1 MLYRLLFTDE
11 KNITRASGLW
21 NAIFSILNALQSVV
35 LMFMIARVCGDE
47 DAGVFSFAFSVAYLL
62 IMIGNYGVR
71 NYQATDVRG
80 LFSSRDYI
88 IHRGITCVFMM
99 LGSVIYILFKDY
111 PPEKN
116 YVILLACF
124 LKMLESVEDVFHG
137 LYQREGRLD
146 VASKIGVV
154 RYLLCIL
161 AFVIVL
167 IISKDMVLSFLGMDL
182 VSVVLLFVLLL
193 YSYPKVMGKGS
204 SHAVQEQTKAHG
216 WIGIFKV
223 CLPLFLATFFNI
235 YICNAAKYAIDRY
248 YSDTIQGYYGMLFM
262 PVFVINLMCMC
273 IYRPHLVEL
282 AEHWLSGR
290 REKITAFMRKQ
301 MLYIL
306 LISAVVIIA
315 GYFIGTQVLSW
326 FYGTDLAGYKV
337 VFAILLLGGG
347 MTATVDFMNNI
358 ITIMRR
364 QVVLIWLYGFV
375 ALLALIF
382 TRILVAK
389 LELMGA
395 AISYAGILLVQAVIM
410 TVYVVITMNKDS
422 RNE

>member
-1 MLYRLLFTDE
+1 MLHRLIFTDE
-11 KNITRASGLW
+11 KNIARAAGLW

-71 NYQATDVRG
+71 NYQATDVQEVY
-80 LFSSRDYI
+80 SSRDYI
-88 IHRGITCVFMM
+88 IHRIMTCILMM
-99 LGSVIYILFKDY
+99 LCSFVYIFIKHYELDKSL
-111 PPEKN
+111 
-116 YVILLACF
+116 VVLLACF
-124 LKMLESVEDVFHG
+124 LKMLESIEDVFHG
-137 LYQREGRLD
+137 LYHRKGRLD
-146 VASKIGVV
+146 VASKIGVI
-154 RYLLCIL
+154 RYMFCIVSFAIALFINRSIVISFVVMDAVSLL
-161 AFVIVL
+161 VL
-167 IISKDMVLSFLGMDL
+167 TIMLIYTYPKL
-182 VSVVLLFVLLL
+182 VNNTKKTIAKWKELFV
-193 YSYPKVMGKGS
+193 
-204 SHAVQEQTKAHG
+204 
-216 WIGIFKV
+216 V
-223 CLPLFLATFFNI
+223 CFPLFMSTFFNI

-248 YSDTIQGYYGMLFM
+248 YSDRIQAYYGMLFM
-262 PVFVINLMCMC
+262 PVFVINLLCSC
-273 IYRPHLVEL
+273 IYRPHMVEL
-282 AEHWLSGR
+282 AEHWLSGG
-290 REKITAFMRKQ
+290 REKITAFIRKQ

-375 ALLALIF
+375 ALLALIS

-395 AISYAGILLVQAVIM
+395 AISYAGILLVQAIIM
-410 TVYVVITMNKDS
+410 TVYVVITMNKAS